1 MAVKFRH
8 VNFTYSPKSP
18 FEHDA
23 LFDINLEID
32 KNSFTAVIG
41 HTGSGKSI
49 IYSTYKC
56 TLLPTSG
63 VVNVN
68 QSLITP
74 NELENIVES

>member
-23 LFDINLEID
+23 LFDVNLEID

-41 HTGSGKSI
+41 HTGSGKVH
-49 IYSTYKC
+49 
-56 TLLPTSG
+56 LF
-63 VVNVN
+63 
-68 QSLITP
+68 
-74 NELENIVES
+74 NI